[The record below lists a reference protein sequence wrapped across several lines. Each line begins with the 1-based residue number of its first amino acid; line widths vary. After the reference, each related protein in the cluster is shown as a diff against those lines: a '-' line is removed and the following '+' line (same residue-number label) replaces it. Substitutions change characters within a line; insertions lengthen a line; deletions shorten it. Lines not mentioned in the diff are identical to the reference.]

1 MKKTSRSMEQI
12 NCEETRQEALDLKC
26 QQILPGVEKSDALS
40 PSPVKT
46 SGIVGNLNSETE
58 IASLT
63 PQKTSEPLHANFKEK
78 EINLPDKY
86 KTIAEFFDRMNCSL
100 RLLGLRKKPTTF
112 QNICT
117 QVEILTKRKFSY
129 RHLAQIKYILPEV
142 VQIDYILIHDVK
154 SLCMKPDMKISLLFD
169 VIEGHQ
175 EKSTFMALR
184 QVFAYRLLDFFNTH
198 PEGCDIPEAILPE
211 PFNQRTQNIIPKSLP
226 VDSSIESQPTS
237 EVELLADSSHLN
249 PSFRRQ
255 FSEKAV
261 VAETGKNQLL
271 ASLVP
276 LLSSSDIVTNK
287 DTKSKQHKE
296 SSELYSESTI
306 IKPPVGLICPQS
318 SVSSSACESPYLKH
332 RMVSDCLMV
341 ETPAQLTPKRSMPSC
356 DNKLKTVTRQMG
368 TSCHMPTKRSLDFS
382 RLEDDESVLNTLDEP
397 ECHKVIHDTL
407 SQTVEAK
414 GVQVEEEASGSV
426 ELLQKV
432 EESNDCT
439 GNAHEM
445 KQRVLVTSQQVSTCL
460 VDLVALIHH
469 IFLSL
474 GCFSITKEELVHK
487 IIMNNC
493 DIIERREIEEQ
504 IELLE
509 KLIPE
514 WIFRKLAP
522 CGDLLYSIRKESN
535 LDSVCARLCNVGQDC
550 HRGWSP

>member
-287 DTKSKQHKE
+287 DIKSKQHKE

>member
-1 MKKTSRSMEQI
+1 MEQI

-100 RLLGLRKKPTTF
+100 RLLGLCKKPTTF

-142 VQIDYILIHDVK
+142 VQVDYILIHDVK

-198 PEGCDIPEAILPE
+198 PEGCDIPEAILPD

-287 DTKSKQHKE
+287 DIKSKQHKE

-382 RLEDDESVLNTLDEP
+382 RLEGDESVLNTLDEP

>member
-1 MKKTSRSMEQI
+1 MFFGEQ
-12 NCEETRQEALDLKC
+12 
-26 QQILPGVEKSDALS
+26 
-40 PSPVKT
+40 
-46 SGIVGNLNSETE
+46 
-58 IASLT
+58 
-63 PQKTSEPLHANFKEK
+63 
-78 EINLPDKY
+78 
-86 KTIAEFFDRMNCSL
+86 
-100 RLLGLRKKPTTF
+100 
-112 QNICT
+112 
-117 QVEILTKRKFSY
+117 
-129 RHLAQIKYILPEV
+129 
-142 VQIDYILIHDVK
+142 
-154 SLCMKPDMKISLLFD
+154 
-169 VIEGHQ
+169 
-175 EKSTFMALR
+175 
-184 QVFAYRLLDFFNTH
+184 
-198 PEGCDIPEAILPE
+198 GCDIPEAILPD

-287 DTKSKQHKE
+287 DIKSKQHKE

-432 EESNDCT
+432 WLLDPVMFIE
-439 GNAHEM
+439 
-445 KQRVLVTSQQVSTCL
+445 
-460 VDLVALIHH
+460 
-469 IFLSL
+469 
-474 GCFSITKEELVHK
+474 CF
-487 IIMNNC
+487 
-493 DIIERREIEEQ
+493 
-504 IELLE
+504 
-509 KLIPE
+509 
-514 WIFRKLAP
+514 
-522 CGDLLYSIRKESN
+522 
-535 LDSVCARLCNVGQDC
+535 
-550 HRGWSP
+550 

>member
-1 MKKTSRSMEQI
+1 MEQI
-12 NCEETRQEALDLKC
+12 NWEETRQEALDLKC
-26 QQILPGVEKSDALS
+26 EQILPGVEKSDALS

-175 EKSTFMALR
+175 EKSNFMALR

-249 PSFRRQ
+249 PSFRRH

-261 VAETGKNQLL
+261 VAETGKTQLL

-276 LLSSSDIVTNK
+276 LLSSSSDIVTNK
-287 DTKSKQHKE
+287 DIKSEQHKE

-332 RMVSDCLMV
+332 PMVSDCLMV

-356 DNKLKTVTRQMG
+356 DNKLKTVARQMG

-382 RLEDDESVLNTLDEP
+382 RLEGDESVLNTLDES

-414 GVQVEEEASGSV
+414 GVHVEEEASGSA

-460 VDLVALIHH
+460 VDLVALIHR

>member
-1 MKKTSRSMEQI
+1 MEQI

-142 VQIDYILIHDVK
+142 VQVDYILIHDVK

>member
-1 MKKTSRSMEQI
+1 MEQI

-142 VQIDYILIHDVK
+142 VQVDYILIHDVK

-198 PEGCDIPEAILPE
+198 PEGCDIPEAILPD

-287 DTKSKQHKE
+287 DIKSKQHKE

-382 RLEDDESVLNTLDEP
+382 RLEGDESVLNTLDEP

-414 GVQVEEEASGSV
+414 GVHVEEEASGSV

>member
-1 MKKTSRSMEQI
+1 
-12 NCEETRQEALDLKC
+12 
-26 QQILPGVEKSDALS
+26 
-40 PSPVKT
+40 
-46 SGIVGNLNSETE
+46 
-58 IASLT
+58 
-63 PQKTSEPLHANFKEK
+63 
-78 EINLPDKY
+78 
-86 KTIAEFFDRMNCSL
+86 MNCSL

-184 QVFAYRLLDFFNTH
+184 QVFAYRLLDFFNIH
-198 PEGCDIPEAILPE
+198 PEVIAAALLLLVTYRWHVTIFSQDLFELNSVLFFGEQGCDIPEAILPE

-237 EVELLADSSHLN
+237 EVELLANSCHLN
-249 PSFRRQ
+249 PSFRRH

-261 VAETGKNQLL
+261 VAETGKTQLL

-276 LLSSSDIVTNK
+276 LLSSSSDIVTNK
-287 DTKSKQHKE
+287 EIKSEQHKE

-332 RMVSDCLMV
+332 PMVSDCLMV

-382 RLEDDESVLNTLDEP
+382 CLEGDESVLNTLDEP

-414 GVQVEEEASGSV
+414 GI
-426 ELLQKV
+426 
-432 EESNDCT
+432 
-439 GNAHEM
+439 
-445 KQRVLVTSQQVSTCL
+445 VS
-460 VDLVALIHH
+460 H
-469 IFLSL
+469 
-474 GCFSITKEELVHK
+474 GEYNE
-487 IIMNNC
+487 
-493 DIIERREIEEQ
+493 
-504 IELLE
+504 
-509 KLIPE
+509 
-514 WIFRKLAP
+514 
-522 CGDLLYSIRKESN
+522 
-535 LDSVCARLCNVGQDC
+535 
-550 HRGWSP
+550 